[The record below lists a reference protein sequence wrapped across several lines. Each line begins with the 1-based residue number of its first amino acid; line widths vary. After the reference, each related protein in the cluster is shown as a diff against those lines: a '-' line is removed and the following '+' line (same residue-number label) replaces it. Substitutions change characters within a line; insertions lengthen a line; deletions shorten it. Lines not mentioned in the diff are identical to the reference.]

1 MAMIIQENMHE
12 AKTHFSA
19 LVQRVLA
26 GDQVVIAKAGNPV
39 VQLIPY
45 TRPSKGRTPGSARS
59 LFEINE
65 DFDAPLADQDLEDWG
80 L

>member
-1 MAMIIQENMHE
+1 MIQENMHE

-26 GDQVVIAKAGNPV
+26 GDKVVIAKAGHPV
-39 VQLIPY
+39 VQIVPY
-45 TRPSKGRTPGSARS
+45 QHTSKSRTPGSAFGQ
-59 LFEINE
+59 FEILG
-65 DFDAPLADQDLEDWG
+65 DFDAPLCEKELEMWG

>member
-1 MAMIIQENMHE
+1 MVIQENMHE

-19 LVQRVLA
+19 LVKRVLE
-26 GDQVVIAKAGNPV
+26 GDQVLIAKAGVPV

-45 TRPSKGRTPGSARS
+45 TQPGKSRTPGSARGHFKI
-59 LFEINE
+59 LEN
-65 DFDAPLADQDLEDWG
+65 FDAPLSPEELEAWG